1 MMSVF
6 MGKSTSIKEFD
17 YHLPQAQIAQRSV
30 EPRDHARLLLLERVS
45 GKRIHKTFYE
55 ILDEFKLGD
64 VLVMNQTK
72 VFKARLEGIVNEK
85 KIEVFLL
92 RANKDGLWQSLIKP
106 GKRVGEG
113 DKIDLQG
120 IEVVVKEKKSDGVV
134 VLEMGLSPEEVIAH
148 ANKVGEVPIP
158 PYVEKTKEALENYQT
173 VYANEVGSVAAP
185 TAGFHFTEELLEKI
199 ADKGVQIEFVT
210 LHVGIGTF
218 RPIKTETI
226 EEHEMHAEFVE
237 IEEGVAVR
245 INKAKNEGRRI
256 IAVGTTSVRS
266 LEGVAMVSGGVLPEC
281 GFAGDV
287 NLFIS
292 PGFEFQVVDALIT
305 NFHLPKSSLLVLVS
319 ALAGRESILEAYKE
333 AVEQE
338 YRFFS
343 FGDAM
348 FIR

>member
-1 MMSVF
+1 MKRFTPISD
-6 MGKSTSIKEFD
+6 FD
-17 YHLPQAQIAQRSV
+17 YHLPQEQIAQRSV
-30 EPRDHARLLLLERVS
+30 EPHDHARLLVLDKQTGERS
-45 GKRIHKTFYE
+45 HKIFYE
-55 ILDEFKLGD
+55 IVDELQEGD

-72 VFKARLEGIVNEK
+72 VFKARLEGVTQGK

-92 RANKDGLWQSLIKP
+92 RANKDGSWQALVRP
-106 GKRVGEG
+106 GKRVAEG
-113 DKIDLQG
+113 DTIDLEG
-120 IEVVVKEKKSDGVV
+120 ITMTVREKRHDGVV
-134 VLEMGLSPEEVIAH
+134 VLETDLAPEEVIAH

-173 VYANEVGSVAAP
+173 IYAKEIGSVAAP
-185 TAGFHFTEELLEKI
+185 TAGFHFTEALLEKI
-199 ADKGVQIEFVT
+199 QAKGVQIEFVT

-226 EEHEMHAEFVE
+226 EEHQMHAEFVE
-237 IEEGVAVR
+237 IDARVAAR
-245 INKAKNEGRRI
+245 INKAKKKERRV
-256 IAVGTTSVRS
+256 IAVGTTSTRA
-266 LEGVAMVSGGVLPEC
+266 LEGVAIVSGGMLPET
-281 GFAGDV
+281 GFVGDV

-292 PGFEFQVVDALIT
+292 PGFEFKIIDALIT

-319 ALAGRESILEAYKE
+319 ALAGRKSILDIYKE
-333 AVEQE
+333 AVLQG